1 MLRCPSLLFYSKEKK
16 IREEARIFINVVLF
30 SVKMKELLLEE
41 HMECSCQGTER
52 NKNS

>member
-1 MLRCPSLLFYSKEKK
+1 MDSNEVLCLKKRKK
-16 IREEARIFINVVLF
+16 IREEARIFINVVF